1 MKILIVTPSLP
12 YPPHWGFGIRV
23 FHIVKNLG
31 LRHEVVLLTVAGDD
45 QKDEIAAIRQ
55 YCADVRV
62 VPGPRKS
69 RRRFLQLISLF
80 NRRSFLQ
87 SSLYSDALQAMIT
100 ENVGR
105 EHFDI
110 IQVESSHLGGLAFN
124 SDSLLILDEHNIE
137 YKLLQRMYR
146 TERSPVRRLFNWS
159 EFTKFQRE
167 EQKFWVR
174 ADGVIFTSEQERS
187 EFSEMCPDKPAIC
200 GPNGVDVDFFKPAD
214 IAVDRNSIVM
224 TGLMRY
230 RPNIDA
236 ALFMV
241 NEVLPLIRKKK
252 PDVVFSIVGAGPSDE
267 VLQLAGPN
275 VVVTGEVP
283 DVRPY
288 ALAAGLLVVP
298 LRMGS
303 GTRLKVLEGL
313 SLAKPM
319 VTTSLGCEGIEVENN
334 KHLLIADD
342 AESFAQAVITVLDD
356 SNLAASL
363 GTAGRALVEAK
374 YSWVT
379 IVDVIEKFYE
389 RLLAK
394 RQ

>member
-1 MKILIVTPSLP
+1 
-12 YPPHWGFGIRV
+12 
-23 FHIVKNLG
+23 
-31 LRHEVVLLTVAGDD
+31 
-45 QKDEIAAIRQ
+45 
-55 YCADVRV
+55 
-62 VPGPRKS
+62 
-69 RRRFLQLISLF
+69 
-80 NRRSFLQ
+80 
-87 SSLYSDALQAMIT
+87 
-100 ENVGR
+100 
-105 EHFDI
+105 
-110 IQVESSHLGGLAFN
+110 
-124 SDSLLILDEHNIE
+124 
-137 YKLLQRMYR
+137 
-146 TERSPVRRLFNWS
+146 
-159 EFTKFQRE
+159 
-167 EQKFWVR
+167 
-174 ADGVIFTSEQERS
+174 
-187 EFSEMCPDKPAIC
+187 
-200 GPNGVDVDFFKPAD
+200 
-214 IAVDRNSIVM
+214 
-224 TGLMRY
+224 MRY